1 VPKQKSR
8 IYTVTRKGH
17 GTVRLVRASTWAQ
30 ALRHVARDEF
40 TTAVATQDQLVE
52 GTRRGVPVEEAAA
65 DTPEPPAQQA
75 IPEPAPQVV
84 EMEPTGNAG
93 DVVPSGSD
101 A

>member
-17 GTVRLVRASTWAQ
+17 GTVRLVRAATWAQ

-52 GTRRGVPVEEAAA
+52 GTRRGVAVEEAAA
-65 DTPEPPAQQA
+65 DTPEPPQAA
-75 IPEPAPQVV
+75 IPL
-84 EMEPTGNAG
+84 
-93 DVVPSGSD
+93 PSGSNGAGD
-101 A
+101 DVTNRGATANVETN